1 MVRMLDA
8 LIGISIGLIV
18 LVAVFAIAPLI
29 GDKIA
34 TSAAVAAGSEWD
46 ETNMTAAGADAVSVW
61 TDNASLIS
69 LAVLVMILGIVIAA
83 IMVFG
88 GRGAD

>member
-18 LVAVFAIAPLI
+18 LVAVFSIAPLI
-29 GDKIA
+29 GDKIDSA
-34 TSAAVAAGSEWD
+34 TDVEANTSWDSA
-46 ETNMTAAGADAVSVW
+46 NMTAAGADAVSIW
-61 TDNASLIS
+61 TDNASLIG

-88 GRGAD
+88 GRGE

>member
-8 LIGISIGLIV
+8 LVGISIGLIV
-18 LVAVFAIAPLI
+18 LVAVFSIAPLI
-29 GDKIA
+29 GDKID
-34 TSAAVAAGSEWD
+34 TAADVTAGSAWD
-46 ETNMTAAGADAVSVW
+46 ETNMTSAGADAVSIW

-69 LAVLVMILGIVIAA
+69 LAVLVMILGIVIAS

-88 GRGAD
+88 GREA